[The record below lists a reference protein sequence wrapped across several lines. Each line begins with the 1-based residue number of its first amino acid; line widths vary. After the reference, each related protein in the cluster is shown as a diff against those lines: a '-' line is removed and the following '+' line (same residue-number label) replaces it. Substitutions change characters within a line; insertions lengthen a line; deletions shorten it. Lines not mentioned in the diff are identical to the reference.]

1 MTDLSD
7 EKPSLVSVSQG
18 FSVSYKGKYLYSR
31 YNPERAVKA
40 AAENLVVPSGTLVVV
55 FSPVL
60 WYAIESVFE
69 KLDGSF
75 VVAIEDEKPLFDLCK
90 EKLPSEYASRL
101 PLLDT
106 KSSKEKIKS
115 LIRSGK
121 VKRAVRLDLSGGVQ
135 FHRDEYSDFFARVQ
149 DEISIFWKN
158 RITLSRFGRIYARN
172 IMKALSSLPSA
183 RAFSDFEKS
192 VEKPII
198 VFGAGESAEK
208 LLTSLSPSLLKKCY
222 IIAVDAAVLPLEAHG
237 ISVDAIVTVEA
248 QSAIDACFLG
258 IKEKNAVLFAD
269 VCSRTIRRK
278 VNVGAVCAFCSKY
291 DDAKY
296 LETLSE
302 KNILPTLIDPLGSV
316 GLVAVRLA
324 LLLRSQQS
332 IPVFVCGLDFSYSVG
347 ATHTKDAPAHKA
359 RLLRTSRLFPID
371 NIDSA
376 FSSGAEKALDKT
388 GTKILVTTKNL
399 SGYASL
405 FAGYFSSTQFL
416 FDAAVSGLPLG
427 IPRVNL
433 SELASFL
440 SRVDYSKSVNK
451 ALSLSKTQEDLKK
464 RVLDYYREE
473 ESALLH
479 LKSLLVNGES
489 EMSESEKE
497 RLSLTEAILS
507 LLRERDYLYLHFPDG
522 FSPVCEA
529 QFLKR
534 VRAEIDTFLK
544 DIRFGL
550 KQVIIEQKQVILD

>member
-40 AAENLVVPSGTLVVV
+40 AAENLSIPSGTLVVV

-69 KLDGSF
+69 KLEDSF
-75 VVAIEDEKPLFDLCK
+75 VVAIENEKPLFDLCK
-90 EKLPSEYASRL
+90 EKLPSPYASRIAL
-101 PLLDT
+101 FDT
-106 KSSKEKIKS
+106 KSAKDKIKS
-115 LIRSGK
+115 LVRSGK
-121 VKRAVRLDLSGGVQ
+121 IKRAVRLDLSGGTQ

-172 IMKALSSLPSA
+172 IMKSLSILPSTLPFA
-183 RAFSDFEKS
+183 DFEKS

-208 LLTSLSPSLLKKCY
+208 LLTSLPSPLIKKCY

-237 ISVDAIVTVEA
+237 IKIDAIVTVEA

-258 IKEKNAVLFAD
+258 INEKSAVLFAD

-291 DDAKY
+291 DDARY
-296 LETLSE
+296 LEKLSE
-302 KNILPTLIDPLGSV
+302 KNILPTVIDPLGSV

-347 ATHTKDAPAHKA
+347 ATHTKASPAHEA
-359 RLLRTSRLFPID
+359 RLFRTSRLLPID
-371 NIDSA
+371 NIDAA
-376 FSSGAEKALDKT
+376 FASGTEKALDKT
-388 GTKILVTTKNL
+388 GAKTLVTTKNL

-405 FAGYFSSTQFL
+405 FASYFSQTQFL
-416 FDAAVSGLPLG
+416 FDAGESGLPLG

-433 SELASFL
+433 GEVSSFL
-440 SRVDYSKSVNK
+440 SRVDCAKTVNK
-451 ALSLSKTQEDLKK
+451 PLFSSKQRNDLKK
-464 RVLDYYREE
+464 RVTDYYKGE

-479 LKSLLVNGES
+479 LKALLMNGES

-497 RLSLTEAILS
+497 KESLSETILRF
-507 LLRERDYLYLHFPDG
+507 LHERDYLYLHFPDG
-522 FSPVCEA
+522 FSPNA
-529 QFLKR
+529 QSQFLKR

-544 DIRFGL
+544 DIRLGL
-550 KQVIIEQKQVILD
+550 NQMILE